1 MRKVDVISTIIR
13 RSLTGEKIP
22 SGNTIIIEGGSLNVN
37 ELVEELSKKFI
48 SADDFKKYWEEREDP
63 LGNRYLYS
71 TFNVVTQGG
80 VTMYRTDGGDIDI
93 PSIYDGLPI
102 DNNTIYWED
111 GILKAKGGGGS
122 ISEITRQMV
131 IDALGFT
138 PYSAEN
144 PNGYITSATL
154 DNYLPITSDHYL
166 QNNIVNY
173 GTTISSPNDI
183 ATYLTQGISRIHI
196 GGVEYSSV
204 LTGYDFIGNFW
215 QMRFLPTGEDSLY
228 IRTTAQQQWHKVAF
242 VDSDITGSSAKL
254 SVKDGTFGGGEVGLV
269 YKSFQDAS
277 KVGAAGI
284 NGDWSIPEGASDS
297 TSGNAQIL
305 RLSFGINNFYND
317 LYFGPNTGNG
327 IWWRQVTGTLNY
339 PWYKVMMVNKDLIY
353 EEKLKVYN
361 YSNRVAE
368 FASTG
373 STEASIAL
381 IGSDGLRWTFGKGCY
396 GTGNTFC
403 ISSEDAQSNI
413 LICHPNKRVS
423 IAKTYADEALDVEGN
438 GKFSGSVMASSLM
451 FAFEGGDLRIGFR
464 NGEYIDGYGNIH
476 LSGTSTDWNV
486 KDAHGEYIIKAN
498 VSGDVEAKTFASS
511 RYRFNGVYNV
521 SYATYLDNSTMYG
534 LRLYYENGVEGV
546 FFKQDGTVGIGTTN
560 PIYKLHIKAST
571 DAPIYVEQNYSSAWT
586 AAMNAFNGSLVA
598 GQHYNI
604 NIGYSDTKYNK
615 AWVGYY
621 HAGVGSNNNRLSMGL
636 HSVDDV
642 FNITAL
648 GNVGIGTTSPLD
660 KLHVAGNLR
669 LKNDDS
675 YYGNYIYFGDDR
687 YCYIGETA
695 DDSMTIYASK
705 GIQLMGKVNITS
717 DTTIDGNLLVRG
729 GITMYRTDG
738 NVTPFLIDV
747 QDWELID
754 SMSVTQV
761 YTAHVTTL
769 LKEKVKEF
777 GEYATGLSESLDSKI
792 LTIKTALQNITS
804 SSSVSAIGAA
814 LNTLYNSL

>member
-154 DNYLPITSDHYL
+154 DNYLPITSDRYL

-173 GTTISSPNDI
+173 DTTIISPNDI
-183 ATYLTQGISRIHI
+183 SKYLAQGISRIHI

-215 QMRFLPTGEDSLY
+215 QMRLLPTGEDSLY
-228 IRTTAQQQWHKVAF
+228 IRTTAQPQWHKVAF
-242 VDSDITGSSAKL
+242 VDSNITGSSAKL
-254 SVKDGTFGGGEVGLV
+254 SVADGTFGGGENGLV

-277 KVGAAGI
+277 KVGANGI
-284 NGDWSIPEGASDS
+284 NGDWSIPEGTTDS
-297 TSGNAQIL
+297 ITGCAQIL
-305 RLSFGINNFYND
+305 RLSYGINNFYND
-317 LYFGPNTGNG
+317 LYFGPNTRNG
-327 IWWRQVTGTLNY
+327 IWWRQVADNVNQ

-353 EEKLKVYN
+353 EEKLKVHN
-361 YSNRVAE
+361 YSNQVAE

-373 STEASIAL
+373 HTEASIAL
-381 IGSDGLRWTFGKGCY
+381 VGSDGFKWAFGKGCY

-403 ISSEDAQSNI
+403 IWSEDAYSNI
-413 LICHPNKRVS
+413 LMCHPTKRVS
-423 IAKTYADEALDVEGN
+423 IAKMYADEALDVEGN
-438 GKFSGSVMASSLM
+438 GKFSGSVMASSLISNTLQVEDNIYASKITLNPNDGWSDGQNKRPWYGYH
-451 FAFEGGDLRIGFR
+451 F
-464 NGEYIDGYGNIH
+464 IDGR
-476 LSGTSTDWNV
+476 TD
-486 KDAHGEYIIKAN
+486 
-498 VSGDVEAKTFASS
+498 
-511 RYRFNGVYNV
+511 
-521 SYATYLDNSTMYG
+521 SYATTISSYYGMTLKTSKCSISMNTAFVGINNQNPSHTLDVNGSTYINGNITVNGQETLYG
-534 LRLYYENGVEGV
+534 KIAQVGGENTFAFDSFSDPAIGIAATLKIAGVVAQSGGNV
-546 FFKQDGTVGIGTTN
+546 LLGTYSGNVGIGTTN
-560 PIYKLHIKAST
+560 P
-571 DAPIYVEQNYSSAWT
+571 
-586 AAMNAFNGSLVA
+586 
-598 GQHYNI
+598 
-604 NIGYSDTKYNK
+604 
-615 AWVGYY
+615 
-621 HAGVGSNNNRLSMGL
+621 
-636 HSVDDV
+636 
-642 FNITAL
+642 
-648 GNVGIGTTSPLD
+648 LD
-660 KLHVAGNLR
+660 KLHVTGNLR
-669 LKNDDS
+669 LKNNDS

-687 YCYIGETA
+687 HCYIGEVT

-705 GIQLMGKVNITS
+705 GIQLNGKVNIAS

-729 GITMYRTDG
+729 GITMYSTDG

-747 QDWELID
+747 QNWELID

-777 GEYATGLSESLDSKI
+777 GENVTVLSESLDSKI